1 MAEPNNPLVGANLN
15 QSFADSLANLN
26 AAPVPTAPVGAQLL
40 SNYAGSLLEQKKQ
53 SVQEKT
59 AQKKVQADPAT
70 LGNMSPMDRAA
81 AYAAASQEGDQNTIN
96 QIAGYENDQAFLRRI
111 NEAERGG
118 MDYTNDVASSLL
130 RGIGNLGSGVS
141 QLALELTPT
150 AGLGNLSRAAGWAA
164 GKLGADGVDDALTD
178 AGNWLREPTNA
189 ARAKISGWNQSLQD
203 TALEQMSL
211 PSRREIAQ
219 SQAAQQLDEAD
230 SRAQMEAAGGG
241 AWEQTKRF
249 GRDVASGLGNMI
261 DNPLAA
267 QDMVIQQ
274 FPQLA
279 TGGLSRAAAV
289 AEVGSTASA
298 ASTLLSKAA
307 NAAETAVIKKGGT
320 LAEAQAAR
328 LTAERALAG
337 RAQNIT
343 REATEKAATRN
354 QVINIGVQEAGGAAD
369 QAGQQVLAM
378 SHDQLM
384 QNSEQYRGYI
394 ANGMSQD
401 DAKNAVAADAGNL
414 AAAIQLPLAMA
425 TGRIAAKFE
434 TNPFGVAGDT
444 AKNRLM
450 HGFQNVGREVLEEIP
465 QSTTGQIASNIGVKA
480 TGDNT
485 QDVMEGAGNAA
496 AQGFIGALGMSGTVQ
511 APGVIAKP
519 LGDAITSAVD
529 KTRNVI
535 NDVAEYRRTNNAENR
550 AAASDADKQQAAF
563 DEAVATFD
571 PTVGQTDAEQTS
583 NPQASTEQAG
593 DLGTTQPGDIP
604 AADTAGNAVSLTEHI
619 FDPQSQAIVS
629 SLAQT
634 GMNDA
639 QQLHAVSNMLKDN
652 KDMEPAQRRALEI
665 YAADRM
671 GNLLNHFDDVVT
683 PAFQNETDP
692 VKKAALQKQIDALNT
707 LMQSSQ
713 TQRFLNAYDENNVT
727 DEEFNATLAALP
739 DTITDEN
746 ANSPEVQKS
755 LQGIKE
761 MSLYRPLD
769 ISVEQ
774 YQKVLDHDTSL
785 TPSQRSLLVA
795 KQMLASFVATPDSVR
810 QNIRVESRE
819 DFKSAQDHAQETLKA
834 IQLNDRAGIETGLKR
849 LASFAKIEADRAK
862 AHDAT
867 MSKVISTGLATN
879 EYTAVPGYYQLQ
891 KNGKKGGQGLTD
903 EQYVNTSPAGK
914 ANLTAIVE
922 DTNHLIDVYN
932 TVNAA
937 APAALAGQSMLH
949 VQPTWQNAVPKG
961 ATAEQTAA
969 FQQEVQNR
977 AIEKQ
982 NATANEADANAKQTQ
997 APAGNANT
1005 EVPETSGA
1013 PVEPGV
1019 QPDES
1024 GTVAPESRPDAA
1036 TKPAERS
1043 STVQPDV
1050 VPTTYDQPA
1059 LSEADVRE
1067 LPADQINDLMAEA
1080 QTHIAENGFDQTAQD
1095 NFRTLSDEMARR
1107 EAEPEAEPQNT
1118 ETEVTTEAT
1127 DNKEVTVESE
1137 KAAPIGQQVLGKVQ
1151 PNLEIP
1157 EGADAAVRSAHT
1169 NQLTA
1174 SMEARPTTR
1183 SQYSLGALAEMTI
1196 DKLAGLVGNR
1206 FKPTAETVDAVKGIQ
1221 ANVARLANAMEKRLQ
1236 TRLAK
1241 KTKNGTIAET
1251 FTNGATPAWSFPNHK
1266 AMYAT
1271 AVREDGSRRYVPEFK
1286 EAAALAAMNWVMS
1299 GEDFIANLDAKR
1311 AAAYLNMKEGDVTQA
1326 DIRRVLE
1333 AGVPIPALTRQL
1345 ATHINSLLGIRE
1357 KTDSSA
1363 TYGNH
1368 ITQALAM
1375 EALEALKDAGL
1386 VNFNMLQRAGN
1397 APATQMVKFAE
1408 SPDITNLQNMLSGKR
1423 DIIMKAMLPDAA
1435 LGGYTLGEP
1444 TLPVTLNVNGKTWQ
1458 KVPAK
1463 IRKAIEAQQKMAYKA
1478 NMQFINMFASLGSQ
1492 AAIAAGF
1499 FDGDI
1504 TRLNKL
1510 HRESVEGKNN
1520 GLVQAVKAA
1529 TELLNAVE
1537 AYADANDMRVEDV
1550 PIHFSYDVDTNGRM
1564 RMNGSFNPQ
1573 SNKIFREM
1581 FMATD
1586 REVSRSDQQ
1595 MMREFFLHIAQGL
1608 GVKVD
1613 KQPNSV
1619 SIVEVNTTLKQ
1630 PGIQDALAALNH
1642 GLNNNWE
1649 LDADQVAA
1657 ITAAVRGKDN
1667 KYLHA
1672 LLSYAK
1678 YDDARAKKQDTFNHS
1693 LTFEVDGVTDGPA
1706 NSFVHFGMQVFNATV
1721 MKMLR
1726 QMGWMVN
1733 DPTTPFNAI
1742 ARSQRDLYETASDM
1756 IGSLLDISIN
1766 YYRERDAAGKYVRPS
1781 EVWKGQQSDN
1791 VRVLLST
1798 LGLAKLS
1805 GDEANISTQFSRA
1818 FAKLLVTP
1826 ATYGSG
1832 TESMARTIT
1841 NEVLSQLYAQL
1852 SESIAQESTSNLNPT
1867 MLKALDSLSKS
1878 KQFTALLNATPEQL
1892 MEFEAKNMGEFHK
1905 AVFYALKTP
1914 IEVGID
1920 AAMGGAP
1927 STNRRVA
1934 GIVNLQSILF
1944 RDAWQKEYVRL
1955 HEQRVAEGAIAP
1967 YEMLSI
1973 KDENEVTKATQ
1984 HLAPI
1989 FQNGISGNDRETG
2002 FNMAEVQQNAEVDYL
2017 PKSVQRNSRVTTL
2030 DESMSTEASGRN
2042 ITNAG
2047 VRSTALSVIAAGD
2060 ATMMTVFYN
2069 AMERSNI
2076 LAQNVYDG
2084 LDTRIGDMAQ
2094 ASDAINNAVA
2104 TGWGVNVYENMAL
2117 ELERALGSYD
2127 WNNASEEALAVA
2139 GKILGI
2145 EKATAADIAANMQ
2158 DELNYHLDAARV
2170 NKATREVL
2178 LNAKSSISHMAGYD
2192 TPYVHGTKEY
2202 NGMPDEVMA
2211 AIRAD
2216 INARL
2221 AETAPELKSDEAMD
2235 TRLREASQTEAGPYK
2250 LTRAELMGT
2259 LSNYDFGGN
2268 KLIRALFTRLA
2279 PLLPS
2284 NLEVH
2289 VGTFAELADV
2299 RDRRYPNTTFN
2310 PNATAST
2317 IGSDIFVYQMSP
2329 EVLFHEA
2336 IHAALRGAV
2345 SSFVTNPESLS
2356 ADQRAAMTN
2365 IQALMN
2371 QFLSTTT
2378 ANVDEY
2384 TLNHVEMARRN
2395 IQRYVTEQD
2404 MDGALNEF
2412 MAWGLSNQ
2420 GMQNFLSTVT
2430 AAKGTGV
2437 KSALADLIGKLQRA
2451 VLRVLGFPQAN
2462 GMSVL
2467 QALAGNV
2474 DNLTSTLPEA
2484 PSMTSSMSALNQAL
2498 DHSTIL
2504 PDHSQRLT
2512 DMVQRLEAS
2521 VGVSVKQTGELL
2533 ALNAIDRTLVSG
2545 DSSKILNAQ
2554 KAFVAAGWN
2563 MAPQEEHAF
2572 RLMQA
2577 ALASGIQL
2585 NPTALNAAQRL
2596 YDSVMPTLTTADM
2609 TQAQL
2614 DALKGKGTIFTDGQG
2629 RTNQLANFIAL
2640 GVTSD
2645 AFRQK
2650 LAERDIPRRQKK
2662 DGDVFDKMS
2671 QMTKDAIDYLADL
2684 GNGTR
2689 KAANAAQALDMLAE
2703 KIGTI
2708 QTDAN
2713 NDLLQQPTTLLNKA
2727 DAYASAKIKSFGEK
2741 AGAAVTAR
2749 RNAGKNVT
2757 KQDAA
2762 VNAILDVA
2770 SLLDKDGQ
2778 GQEALQSALNSG
2790 NLWTPVFEAITEA
2803 LGSDKSSVLVNN
2815 LLQQAKNRVSAVR
2828 QKIREG
2834 VPVNIQSKFSRELTA
2849 DEWTAMTRAFGKTDA
2864 QSLLNDFSLA
2874 DIHSYLKDA
2883 KALQGAVTAAE
2894 SIVAGYPHGADYVV
2908 RSKELA
2914 HFMMTGE
2921 NISDHLLRNAEA
2933 ISLLQGSGKT
2943 VTDPEAKAQA
2953 IDNLVSLYAL
2963 QQLTDAEKSTMDNL
2977 FTGEEAG
2984 MQFVSNYLR
2993 VLNANEKTKL
3003 GQYNNTLNA
3012 YKGHVP
3018 SITVGH
3024 KNLVVAD
3031 AATGKNLVQNHGYVK
3046 LDGYVGDKDL
3056 GNNALSYYYTTESL
3070 TAGYTQGALQT
3081 VEPVLYGTD
3090 PVTGRSVNLRGS
3102 FGLSKDAARAMA
3114 RQKHSRIVNAK
3125 LGTDTGKLMPVFNK
3139 HGDVVAYEASLSDEV
3154 RNEKLGAN
3162 TNLSELMGVWQ
3173 GRQAEE
3179 SLAQRFNEGFANKLA
3194 EIWNSEKGNRKGEY
3208 IDLAKSAKTN
3218 KVHAETWEAIPRAA
3232 QDMLKK
3238 SFGGDPVMVRK
3249 DMLNNA
3255 FGYRNFTLSSV
3266 FAQQSELPV
3275 AMQNGIATLATAIL
3289 GAKAPRYLRKGGR
3302 FTQDAVSVAKDWIIV
3317 RSVSVF
3323 AMNLVGNFVQ
3333 LGQNGVGLKAIFKGQ
3348 AAKMQ
3353 EVDAYLRNINKMNQL
3368 HSDNLGSTDPVQIKR
3383 NKMAIQRLNDAN
3395 ARMSIAPLIAAGEL
3409 PTVAEGLS
3417 IEDDNALRGGAL
3429 NWVENIT
3436 DKMPKGLS
3444 DAAKLALIAKG
3455 TPLHNGLNRMMTY
3468 GDFVAK
3474 AVLFDKLTQQDGL
3487 SKAAALKVIQEE
3499 FINYDNNPG
3508 RTRTWF
3514 ESHGFTWFLTYKLKI
3529 QKILLRRM
3537 RDNPLS
3543 TLVYQGVADGLGID
3557 SPFEANVLGDN
3568 FWYSFSDPTRVL
3580 DAPSLHPVAQLLR

>member
-1 MAEPNNPLVGANLN
+1 MAEPNTPLVGANLN

-26 AAPVPTAPVGAQLL
+26 APVPTAPVGAQLF

-53 SVQEKT
+53 SVQEKA
-59 AQKKVQADPAT
+59 AQKKIQADPAT
-70 LGNMSPMDRAA
+70 LGTMSPMDRAA
-81 AYAAASQEGDQNTIN
+81 AYAAASQEGDQNTLN

-111 NEAERGG
+111 NEAERSG

-150 AGLGNLSRAAGWAA
+150 AALGNLSRAAGWAA
-164 GKLGADGVDDALTD
+164 GKLGADGVDEALTD
-178 AGNWLREPTNA
+178 AGNWMREPTNA

-211 PSRREIAQ
+211 PSRRDIAQ

-298 ASTLLSKAA
+298 ASNLLSKAA

-354 QVINIGVQEAGGAAD
+354 QVFNIGIQEAGGAAD

-378 SHDQLM
+378 SHEQLM
-384 QNSEQYRGYI
+384 QNSEQYRNYI
-394 ANGMSQD
+394 ANGMSQE
-401 DAKNAVAADAGNL
+401 DAKNAVAADAGNI

-450 HGFQNVGREVLEEIP
+450 QGFQNVGKEVLEEIP
-465 QSTTGQIASNIGVKA
+465 QSTTGQVASNIGVKA
-480 TGDNT
+480 TGDNK
-485 QDVMEGAGNAA
+485 QDVLEGAGNAA

-519 LGDAITSAVD
+519 LGDAVTSAVD
-529 KTRNVI
+529 KTRNVV

-550 AAASDADKQQAAF
+550 AAASDADKQQADF

-571 PTVGQTDAEQTS
+571 PTVGRTDAEQTP
-583 NPQASTEQAG
+583 NPQASSEQAG
-593 DLGTTQPGDIP
+593 DLGTTEPGDIP
-604 AADTAGNAVSLTEHI
+604 AADTAGNAVPSLNEHI
-619 FDPQSQAIVS
+619 FDPQSQAIVA

-652 KDMEPAQRRALEI
+652 KDMAPAQRRALEI

-683 PAFQNETDP
+683 PAFQAETDP
-692 VKKAALQKQIDALNT
+692 VKKAALQKQINVLNT
-707 LMQSSQ
+707 LMQSPQ

-739 DTITDEN
+739 DNITEEN

-810 QNIRVESRE
+810 QNIRKESRE

-849 LASFAKIEADRAK
+849 LGDFARIEADRAK

-867 MSKVISTGLATN
+867 MRKVISTGLATN

-891 KNGKKGGQGLTD
+891 KNGKKGGAGLTD
-903 EQYVNTSPAGK
+903 NQYVNPKDKGK
-914 ANLTAIVE
+914 ANLTAIME

-932 TVNAA
+932 SVNAA
-937 APAALAGQSMLH
+937 VPAALAGQSMLH

-961 ATAEQTAA
+961 ATAEETAA

-982 NATANEADANAKQTQ
+982 NATANEADANAQQTQ
-997 APAGNANT
+997 TPAGNTDNQVSETRGTPEQSGVPAT
-1005 EVPETSGA
+1005 ESEPVPS
-1013 PVEPGV
+1013 
-1019 QPDES
+1019 
-1024 GTVAPESRPDAA
+1024 ESRPDA
-1036 TKPAERS
+1036 TSEPAKS
-1043 STVQPDV
+1043 VSTVQPDV
-1050 VPTTYDQPA
+1050 APATYDQPA

-1067 LPADQINDLMAEA
+1067 LPSDQISDLMTEA
-1080 QTHIAENGFDQTAQD
+1080 QNHIAENGFDKTAQD

-1107 EAEPEAEPQNT
+1107 EAEPVE
-1118 ETEVTTEAT
+1118 EVTKEEPT
-1127 DNKEVTVESE
+1127 DTKEVSVDSE

-1169 NQLTA
+1169 NQLAA

-1196 DKLAGLVGNR
+1196 DKLAGLAGNR

-1251 FTNGATPAWSFPNHK
+1251 FTNGATPAWAFPNHK

-1311 AAAYLNMKEGDVTQA
+1311 AAAYLNMKEGDVTPA

-1345 ATHINSLLGIRE
+1345 ASHINSLLGIRE

-1368 ITQALAM
+1368 IIQALAM

-1397 APATQMVKFAE
+1397 VPATQMVKFAE
-1408 SPDITNLQNMLSGKR
+1408 NPDITNLQNMLSGKR
-1423 DIIMKAMLPDAA
+1423 DIIMKALLPDAA

-1504 TRLNKL
+1504 TRLNKQ

-1619 SIVEVNTTLKQ
+1619 SIVEVNTMLKE
-1630 PGIQDALAALNH
+1630 PGIQDALAAMNH

-1649 LDADQVAA
+1649 LDDDQVAA

-1706 NSFVHFGMQVFNATV
+1706 NSFVHFGMQGFGANV

-1742 ARSQRDLYETASDM
+1742 AKSQRDLYETASDM
-1756 IGSLLDISIN
+1756 IGSLLDSSIN
-1766 YYRERDAAGKYVRPS
+1766 YYRERDAAGKYVRPN
-1781 EVWKGQQSDN
+1781 EVWKSQQPDN

-1798 LGLAKLS
+1798 LGLAKMEQ
-1805 GDEANISTQFSRA
+1805 DADANISTKFSRA

-1832 TESMARTIT
+1832 TESMARTIS

-1852 SESIAQESTSNLNPT
+1852 SESIAQESTSNLNLT
-1867 MLKALDSLSKS
+1867 MLKALDSLSGT
-1878 KQFTALLNATPEQL
+1878 KQFTALVNATSEQL
-1892 MEFEAKNMGEFHK
+1892 MAFEAQNMTKFHQNM
-1905 AVFYALKTP
+1905 FYALKSP
-1914 IEVGID
+1914 IESGID

-1927 STNRRVA
+1927 STNSRVA
-1934 GIVNLQSILF
+1934 GMVNLQSILF

-1955 HEQRVAEGAIAP
+1955 HEQRVAEGTLAP

-2117 ELERALGSYD
+2117 ELERALGNYD

-2145 EKATAADIAANMQ
+2145 EKATAADVAANMQ
-2158 DELNYHLDAARV
+2158 DELNYHTKAARV

-2178 LNAKSSISHMAGYD
+2178 LNAKSSVSHMAGYD

-2202 NGMPDEVMA
+2202 TGTPDEVVA

-2221 AETAPELKSDEAMD
+2221 AETAPELKSDETMD
-2235 TRLREASQTEAGPYK
+2235 NRLREASRTEAGPYK

-2299 RDRRYPNTTFN
+2299 RDSRYPNTTFN

-2365 IQALMN
+2365 IQTLMN
-2371 QFLSTTT
+2371 QFLATTT

-2384 TLNHVEMARRN
+2384 TLNHVEVARRN

-2437 KSALADLIGKLQRA
+2437 KSALAELIGKLQRA

-2462 GMSVL
+2462 GMSAL

-2640 GVTSD
+2640 GVTSEE
-2645 AFRQK
+2645 FRRV
-2650 LAERDIPRRQKK
+2650 LAERDIPRRQKT
-2662 DGDVFDKMS
+2662 DGSVFDKMS

-2689 KAANAAQALDMLAE
+2689 KAANAAQALDVLAE

-2713 NDLLQQPTTLLNKA
+2713 NDLLQQPTNLLNRL
-2727 DAYASAKIKSFGEK
+2727 DAAAGGKIKSLGEK
-2741 AGAAVTAR
+2741 AGNLATAR
-2749 RNAGKNVT
+2749 RTAGKNVT

-2834 VPVNIQSKFSRELTA
+2834 VPVNIQSKFSRELTT

-2953 IDNLVSLYAL
+2953 IDNLVSLYAM
-2963 QQLTDAEKSTMDNL
+2963 QQLTDAEKSTMDSL
-2977 FTGEEAG
+2977 FTGEQAG

-3056 GNNALSYYYTTESL
+3056 GNNTLSYYYTTESL

-3125 LGTDTGKLMPVFNK
+3125 LGTDAGKLMPVFNK

-3179 SLAQRFNEGFANKLA
+3179 SLAQRFNEGFADKLA

-3487 SKAAALKVIQEE
+3487 SKNEALKVIQEE

>member
-1 MAEPNNPLVGANLN
+1 MAEPNTPLVGANLN

-26 AAPVPTAPVGAQLL
+26 APVPTAPVGAQLF

-53 SVQEKT
+53 SVQEKA
-59 AQKKVQADPAT
+59 AQKKIQADPAT
-70 LGNMSPMDRAA
+70 LGTMSPMDRAA
-81 AYAAASQEGDQNTIN
+81 AYAAASQEGDQNTLN

-111 NEAERGG
+111 NEAERSG

-150 AGLGNLSRAAGWAA
+150 AALGNLSRAAGWTA
-164 GKLGADGVDDALTD
+164 GKLGADGVDEALTD
-178 AGNWLREPTNA
+178 AGNWMREPTNA

-211 PSRREIAQ
+211 PSRRDIAQ

-298 ASTLLSKAA
+298 ASNLLSKAA

-354 QVINIGVQEAGGAAD
+354 QVFNIGIQEAGGAAD

-378 SHDQLM
+378 SHEQLM
-384 QNSEQYRGYI
+384 QNSEQYRNYI
-394 ANGMSQD
+394 ASGMSQEN
-401 DAKNAVAADAGNL
+401 AKNAVAADAGNI

-450 HGFQNVGREVLEEIP
+450 QGFQNIGREVLEEIP
-465 QSTTGQIASNIGVKA
+465 QSTTGQVASNIGVKA
-480 TGDNT
+480 TGDNK
-485 QDVMEGAGNAA
+485 QDVLEGAGNAA

-519 LGDAITSAVD
+519 LGDAVTSAVD
-529 KTRNVI
+529 KTRNVV

-550 AAASDADKQQAAF
+550 AAASDADKQQADF

-571 PTVGQTDAEQTS
+571 PTVGRTDAEQTP
-583 NPQASTEQAG
+583 NPQASSEQAG
-593 DLGTTQPGDIP
+593 DLGTTEPGDIP
-604 AADTAGNAVSLTEHI
+604 AADTAGNAVPSLNEHI
-619 FDPQSQAIVS
+619 FDPQSQAIVA

-652 KDMEPAQRRALEI
+652 KDMAPAQRRALEI

-683 PAFQNETDP
+683 PAFQAETDP
-692 VKKAALQKQIDALNT
+692 VKKAALQKQINVLNT
-707 LMQSSQ
+707 LMQSPQ

-739 DTITDEN
+739 DNITEEN

-810 QNIRVESRE
+810 QNIRKESRE

-834 IQLNDRAGIETGLKR
+834 IQLNDRAGIEAGLKR
-849 LASFAKIEADRAK
+849 LGDFARIEADRAK

-867 MSKVISTGLATN
+867 MRKVISTGLATN

-891 KNGKKGGQGLTD
+891 KNGKKGGAGLTD
-903 EQYVNTSPAGK
+903 NQYVNPGDKGK
-914 ANLTAIVE
+914 ANLTAIME

-932 TVNAA
+932 SVNAA

-949 VQPTWQNAVPKG
+949 VQPTWQNAVPGG
-961 ATAEQTAA
+961 ATAEETAA

-982 NATANEADANAKQTQ
+982 NATANKADANAKQTQ
-997 APAGNANT
+997 APVGNANT

-1019 QPDES
+1019 QADES
-1024 GTVAPESRPDAA
+1024 GTVVSESRPDAA
-1036 TKPAERS
+1036 AKPAERS

-1050 VPTTYDQPA
+1050 VPATYDQPA

-1067 LPADQINDLMAEA
+1067 LPADQISDLMTEA
-1080 QTHIAENGFDQTAQD
+1080 QNHIAENGFDKTAQD

-1107 EAEPEAEPQNT
+1107 EAEPVE
-1118 ETEVTTEAT
+1118 EVTKEEPT
-1127 DNKEVTVESE
+1127 DTKEVTVDSE

-1169 NQLTA
+1169 NQLAA

-1183 SQYSLGALAEMTI
+1183 SQYSLGALSEMTI

-1251 FTNGATPAWSFPNHK
+1251 FTNGATPAWAFPNHK

-1311 AAAYLNMKEGDVTQA
+1311 AAAYLNMKEGDVTPA

-1345 ATHINSLLGIRE
+1345 ASHINSLLGIRE
-1357 KTDSSA
+1357 KTDASA

-1408 SPDITNLQNMLSGKR
+1408 NPDITNLQNMLSGKR
-1423 DIIMKAMLPDAA
+1423 DIIMKALLPDAA

-1504 TRLNKL
+1504 TRLNKQ

-1550 PIHFSYDVDTNGRM
+1550 PIYFSYDVDTNGRM

-1619 SIVEVNTTLKQ
+1619 SIVEVNTKLKE
-1630 PGIQDALAALNH
+1630 PGIQDALAAMNH

-1706 NSFVHFGMQVFNATV
+1706 NSFVHFGMQGFGANV

-1742 ARSQRDLYETASDM
+1742 AKSQRDLYETASDM
-1756 IGSLLDISIN
+1756 IGSLLDSSIN
-1766 YYRERDAAGKYVRPS
+1766 YYRERDPKTKKYVRPD
-1781 EVWKGQQSDN
+1781 EVWKAQQPDN

-1798 LGLAKLS
+1798 LGLAKMEE
-1805 GDEANISTQFSRA
+1805 DADANISTKFSRA

-1832 TESMARTIT
+1832 TESMARTIS

-1905 AVFYALKTP
+1905 AMFYALKSP
-1914 IEVGID
+1914 IEAGID

-1927 STNRRVA
+1927 STNSRVA
-1934 GIVNLQSILF
+1934 GMVNLQSILF

-2042 ITNAG
+2042 ISNAG

-2069 AMERSNI
+2069 AMERSGI

-2117 ELERALGSYD
+2117 ELKRAMGNYD
-2127 WNNASEEALAVA
+2127 WGNASEEALAVA
-2139 GKILGI
+2139 GKILGF
-2145 EKATAADIAANMQ
+2145 ENANASVIAARMPG
-2158 DELNYHLDAARV
+2158 ELNYHIKAARM

-2178 LNAKSSISHMAGYD
+2178 LNTKSSISHMAGYD

-2202 NGMPDEVMA
+2202 TGTPDEVVA
-2211 AIRAD
+2211 AISAD

-2221 AETAPELKSDEAMD
+2221 AETAPEMKTDEAMD
-2235 TRLREASQTEAGPYK
+2235 NRLRAASRTETGPYK
-2250 LTRAELMGT
+2250 LTRAELMAT
-2259 LSNYDFGGN
+2259 LSTYDFGGN

-2299 RDRRYPNTTFN
+2299 RDRRYPNTMFN

-2365 IQALMN
+2365 IQTLMN
-2371 QFLSTTT
+2371 QFLATTT
-2378 ANVDEY
+2378 TNVDEY
-2384 TLNHVEMARRN
+2384 TLNHVEVARRN

-2412 MAWGLSNQ
+2412 LAWGLSNQ

-2437 KSALADLIGKLQRA
+2437 KSALAELIGKLQRA

-2462 GMSVL
+2462 GMSAL

-2640 GVTSD
+2640 GVASD

-2650 LAERDIPRRQKK
+2650 LAERDIPRRQKT
-2662 DGDVFDKMS
+2662 DGSVFDKMS

-2689 KAANAAQALDMLAE
+2689 KAANAAQALDVLAE

-2708 QTDAN
+2708 QVDTN
-2713 NDLLQQPTTLLNKA
+2713 NDLLQQPTNLLNRL
-2727 DAYASAKIKSFGEK
+2727 DAAAGGKIKSLGEK
-2741 AGAAVTAR
+2741 AGNLATAR
-2749 RNAGKNVT
+2749 RTAGKNVT

-2790 NLWTPVFEAITEA
+2790 NLWTPVFELITEA

-2815 LLQQAKNRVSAVR
+2815 LLQQAKNKVSAVR

-2834 VPVNIQSKFSRELTA
+2834 VPVNIQSKFSRELSA
-2849 DEWTAMTRAFGKTDA
+2849 DEWTAMTRALGKTDA
-2864 QSLLNDFSLA
+2864 QSLLNDFSLS
-2874 DIHSYLKDA
+2874 DIHSYLKDE
-2883 KALQGAVTAAE
+2883 KALQAAVTAAE

-2914 HFMMTGE
+2914 HYMMTGE

-2933 ISLLQGSGKT
+2933 ISLLQGSGKA

-2953 IDNLVSLYAL
+2953 IDNLVSLYAM
-2963 QQLTDAEKSTMDNL
+2963 QQLTDAEKAAMDNL
-2977 FTGEEAG
+2977 FTNEQAG
-2984 MQFVSNYLR
+2984 MQFVTNYLW

-3003 GQYNNTLNA
+3003 GQYSNTLNA

-3018 SITVGH
+3018 SITIGH

-3031 AATGKNLVQNHGYVK
+3031 AVTGKNLVQNHGYVK

-3056 GNNALSYYYTTESL
+3056 GNNTLSYYYTTESL

-3090 PVTGRSVNLRGS
+3090 PVTGRTVNLRGS
-3102 FGLSKDAARAMA
+3102 FGLPKDAARVMA

-3125 LGTDTGKLMPVFNK
+3125 LGTEAGKLMPVFDK
-3139 HGDVVAYEASLSDEV
+3139 HGDVVAYEASMPDEV

-3238 SFGGDPVMVRK
+3238 AFGNDPVMVRK

-3266 FAQQSELPV
+3266 FVQQSELPV
-3275 AMQNGIATLATAIL
+3275 AMQNGIANLATAIL
-3289 GAKAPRYLRKGGR
+3289 GAKAPRYLRKIGR
-3302 FTQDAVSVAKDWIIV
+3302 INQDAVSVAKDWIIV

-3323 AMNLVGNFVQ
+3323 TMNLLGNFVQ

-3429 NWVENIT
+3429 NWIENIT

-3487 SKAAALKVIQEE
+3487 SKNEALKVIQEE

-3514 ESHGFTWFLTYKLKI
+3514 ESHGFSWFLTYKLKI

-3557 SPFEANVLGDN
+3557 SPFEANVFGDN